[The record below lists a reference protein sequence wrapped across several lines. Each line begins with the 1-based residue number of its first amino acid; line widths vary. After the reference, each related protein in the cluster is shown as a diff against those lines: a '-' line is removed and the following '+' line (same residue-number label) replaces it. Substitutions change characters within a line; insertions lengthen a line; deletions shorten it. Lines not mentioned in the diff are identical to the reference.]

1 MILSRGALRALAAAV
16 CALVAVVWG
25 FAWFAHSFEAEY
37 LVAARALA
45 QGQGYVVANLPWPV
59 AQTAFPPLFP
69 AMLALWSF
77 VSMSPLWLKALPIA
91 CSVAWFAL
99 TWKLLRKMGAGA
111 GGALLIVFLAS
122 AAPGVIARGTNLF
135 ADPLFALLLT
145 ASLLLLLNGRA
156 ALAGAAA
163 GLATLASAAGIPL
176 LAACMLTLV
185 IRRRLR
191 DAVLFT
197 VPAILLVAPWF
208 GWALAHGAHDP
219 GSGIHQWSASNIF
232 TALEPGD
239 KLVVFLRNLQM
250 LFGSPFALL
259 SGIQNVIATGVTALI
274 ITVCLIRKRHLL
286 PDLFL
291 FFYALMLLC
300 RIGPPAP
307 FVAPVLPL
315 VLWIIWRVAMALRW
329 QEAVAA
335 GVLLLASVPVVQ
347 DFQHIRQSAA
357 GRSSGMERLFA
368 ALRAHTEPDAVL
380 AASNAPLFYLQTG
393 RKCVR
398 GFEPAPFDLYYSP
411 RAFVVAP
418 DQFALALRGD
428 SVSYVALTPDDIAED
443 EAVAALER
451 GGVLEPIPIEG
462 LPRGYQ
468 VLRVIR

>member
-1 MILSRGALRALAAAV
+1 MILSRGVLRALAAAV
-16 CALVAVVWG
+16 CALVVVVWG

-45 QGQGYVVANLPWPV
+45 QGQGYVVADLPSPI

-69 AMLALWSF
+69 AVLALWSF

-111 GGALLIVFLAS
+111 AAALLIVFVAS

-135 ADPLFALLLT
+135 PDSLFALLLT
-145 ASLLLLLNGRA
+145 ASLLFLLDGYA

-176 LAACMLTLV
+176 LVACMLTLV

-191 DAVLFT
+191 DAILFT

-208 GWALAHGAHDP
+208 GWALAHGARDP
-219 GSGIHQWSASNIF
+219 GSGINQWTALNIF

-239 KLVVFLRNLQM
+239 KLIVLLRNIQM
-250 LFGSPFALL
+250 LFGSPFAVVA
-259 SGIQNVIATGVTALI
+259 GVHNVVATGVTALLI
-274 ITVCLIRKRHLL
+274 IVCLIRKRRLL

-291 FFYALMLLC
+291 LFYALMLLC
-300 RIGPPAP
+300 RIGPPEP

-315 VLWIIWRVAMALRW
+315 VLWTIWRVAMALRW

-335 GVLLLASVPVVQ
+335 GALLLASVPVVQ
-347 DFQHIRQSAA
+347 DFQHIRETRGS
-357 GRSSGMERLFA
+357 RWREMESLLTAIRT
-368 ALRAHTEPDAVL
+368 HTEPDAIL
-380 AASNAPLFYLQTG
+380 AASDATLVYLETD

-398 GFEPAPFDLYYSP
+398 SFDPSPFELYYSP
-411 RAFVVAP
+411 RAFVLAP
-418 DQFALALRGD
+418 DQLALALRGN
-428 SVSYVALTPDDIAED
+428 SVSYVALTQGDVAED

-451 GGVLEPIPIEG
+451 GGILEPLPIEG